1 MKNKFFHFLIPTLLI
16 VSFACG
22 RKSKKEITVN
32 IIQTTDIHGALF
44 PYNFTENKSVDN
56 SLANVATYIK
66 KIRKKNPKHT
76 ILLDNGDFFQGS
88 PDVYYY
94 NYEDTLSKHL
104 GVEMLNYLNYDAITI
119 GNHDVECGHKIYDKI
134 NQQLK
139 APWLAANA
147 INVKTGKPYFKPYT
161 IINQGDIRIAVLG
174 LITPT
179 IPNWL
184 PEYLW
189 EGIVF
194 EDMIETAKKWMPII
208 QKQENPDLMIGMFH
222 SGVDFTYGNQSR
234 DTYKNENA
242 SQLVAEQVPGFDI
255 VLAGHDHR
263 RYNKKIVNING
274 DTVFLADPQSHGRAV
289 ASIVVKFIYNETT
302 KKWNKNIVSDIV
314 DIKNYPADEEFMR
327 TFKKQYQEVEKY
339 VAKKIG
345 KFKNSISTQP
355 AYFGNSAFIDFIQKV
370 QLENSATQVA
380 FSAPLYFN
388 TTLQKGNIYVRD
400 LFKLYKYEN
409 MLYTISL
416 TGKEID
422 KFLEYSAGLWFNQ
435 MKNENDHLL
444 LLEEK
449 NGRAHLLNS
458 YYNLSSASGIDYV
471 VDVSKPVGERIT
483 ISRFSD
489 GNVFY
494 EDSTYSVALSSYR
507 ANGGGGHLTEGVGIP
522 KDQLKDRVLDVS
534 KHDLRF
540 ILKQYI
546 EKEKVLDLKPNNNW
560 QIIPK
565 KHYEKGRKKD
575 ADLLF
580 GISQ

>member
-1 MKNKFFHFLIPTLLI
+1 MKHRFFYFLIISTVLFSLN
-16 VSFACG
+16 CNQKK
-22 RKSKKEITVN
+22 RKEITLN

-44 PYNFTENKSVDN
+44 PYNSTENKPVNN

-94 NYEDTLSKHL
+94 NYEDTISKHL
-104 GVEMLNYLNYDAITI
+104 GVEMLNYLNYDAITV
-119 GNHDVECGHKIYDKI
+119 GNHDVECGHPIYDKI
-134 NQQLK
+134 NKQLK

-147 INVKTGKPYFKPYT
+147 INVKTRKPYFKPYT

-194 EDMIETAKKWMPII
+194 EDMIETAKKWITII

-222 SGVDFTYGNQSR
+222 SGVDFTYGNQNR
-234 DTYKNENA
+234 NTYKNENA

-289 ASIVVKFIYNETT
+289 ASIVVKFTYNETT

-314 DIKNYPADEEFMR
+314 DIENYPADEEFMR

-339 VAKKIG
+339 VSKKIG
-345 KFKNSISTQP
+345 EFKNSISTQP

-370 QLENSATQVA
+370 QLENSKAQVA

-388 TTLQKGNIYVRD
+388 VGLQKGDIYVRD
-400 LFKLYKYEN
+400 MFKLYKYEN
-409 MLYTISL
+409 ILYTISL

-422 KFLEYSAGLWFNQ
+422 KFLEYSAGLWFNH

-449 NGRAHLLNS
+449 NERVNLLNN

-471 VDVSKPVGERIT
+471 VDVSKPVGERVT
-483 ISRFSD
+483 ISKFSNGD
-489 GNVFY
+489 IFY
-494 EDSTYSVALSSYR
+494 DDSTYSVALSSYR
-507 ANGGGGHLTEGVGIP
+507 ANGGGGHLTKGVGIP
-522 KDQLKDRVLDVS
+522 KEQLKDRILDVS

-565 KHYEKGRKKD
+565 KYYEKGRKKD

-580 GISQ
+580 GTSQ